1 MNEEQKIG
9 YINSLIKNQKLKL
22 LNIERAIERLIFLKY
37 NLDKVFKMVDAVWE
51 DPSGGGYI
59 KAERYEVG
67 GSDE

>member
-1 MNEEQKIG
+1 
-9 YINSLIKNQKLKL
+9 LIKNQKLEL

-37 NLDKVFKMVDAVWE
+37 NLDKVLIGQGYCPDFDDGHA
-51 DPSGGGYI
+51 YI